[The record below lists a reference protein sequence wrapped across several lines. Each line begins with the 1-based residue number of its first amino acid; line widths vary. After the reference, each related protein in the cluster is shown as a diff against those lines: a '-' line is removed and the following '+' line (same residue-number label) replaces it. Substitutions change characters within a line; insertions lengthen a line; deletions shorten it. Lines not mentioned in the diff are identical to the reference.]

1 MSVHAPATPQLF
13 ELYREMR
20 RIRTFEER
28 CLQLRRDDVI
38 AGSIH
43 LCAGQEAVPVGA
55 LAALEE
61 NDRVVATYRGHGWA
75 IASGVPLDGLMAE
88 ICQRAAGVNGGRGG
102 SAYASAPEHRF
113 FGENS
118 IVGGGLPIADGLA
131 LAAQLQGTG
140 RVVAVSFGDG
150 ATNQGAAHEAIVM
163 AIARR
168 LPVLFVCENN
178 EWSEMTPISAIVP
191 GDRLAARAGGYGLP
205 AEVVDGTDPIAVRA
219 AVAAAAARARAGE
232 GPTFLECRVVRLL
245 GHYNADVEHYREA
258 EERAADRERD
268 PLPRAR
274 HQLRAEGV
282 DESAI
287 ADADA
292 DANADVDTA
301 VSGALASPQPDPATA
316 ADHVVGAVAPDAEST
331 RTAATTSL
339 TYAKAVTEALR
350 RELAERPDTI
360 LFGEDIAIPGGVFGV
375 TRGLLDEFG
384 GARVFDTPIA
394 EAAILGTAVGAA
406 LDGCRPI
413 AEIMWGDFLLVALD
427 QLVNQ
432 AANVRYLHRGRRTAS
447 LVVRCQQGV
456 APGSCAQHSQS
467 LEALL
472 AHVPGLRVGLP
483 GTAQDAY
490 AMLRAAVADDDP
502 CVLFES
508 RVLYPR
514 KGDVALDAPL
524 EPVGGARLRRPGDDL
539 AILTWGQVQHSVLEA
554 AHALAGDGISAAV
567 LDLRWL
573 APLDDAAIERLV
585 TRTNRVLVVHEAN
598 VTGGFGAE
606 LVARITERHFDE
618 LDAPPARLGAPD
630 VRFPSAPSLQNALL
644 PSARAIA
651 DAARTVLA

>member
-1 MSVHAPATPQLF
+1 
-13 ELYREMR
+13 
-20 RIRTFEER
+20 
-28 CLQLRRDDVI
+28 
-38 AGSIH
+38 
-43 LCAGQEAVPVGA
+43 VPVGA
-55 LAALEE
+55 LAALESD
-61 NDRVVATYRGHGWA
+61 DRVVATYRGHGWA
-75 IASGVPLDGLMAE
+75 IAAGVPLDGLMAE
-88 ICQRAAGVNGGRGG
+88 ICQRAGGVNGGRGG
-102 SAYASAPEHRF
+102 SPYASAPEHRF

-118 IVGGGLPIADGLA
+118 IVGAGLPIADGLA

-168 LPVLFVCENN
+168 LPVIFVCENN

-191 GDRLAARAGGYGLP
+191 GDRLATRAGAYGLP
-205 AEVVDGTDPIAVRA
+205 AAVVDGTDPLAVQA
-219 AVAAAAARARAGE
+219 AVATAAARARAGE

-245 GHYNADVEHYREA
+245 GHYNADVEHYRGTA
-258 EERAADRERD
+258 ERAADRARD
-268 PLPRAR
+268 PLPQARAE
-274 HQLRAEGV
+274 LRAQHVGDGLVTAAE
-282 DESAI
+282 

-292 DANADVDTA
+292 DVDA
-301 VSGALASPQPDPATA
+301 AARAALASPQPDPATA
-316 ADHVVGAVAPDAEST
+316 ADHVVGTAAPAAASSP
-331 RTAATTSL
+331 TAATTTL

-350 RELAERPDTI
+350 RELAERPETI
-360 LFGEDIAIPGGVFGV
+360 VFGEDIAIPGGVFGV
-375 TRGLLDEFG
+375 TRGLRDEFG

-432 AANVRYLHRGRRTAS
+432 AANVRYLHRGRLTAP

-467 LEALL
+467 VEALL

-490 AMLRAAVADDDP
+490 AMLRAAAADDDP

-508 RVLYPR
+508 RVLYQR

-524 EPVGGARLRRPGDDL
+524 EPVGGARLRRSGDDL
-539 AILTWGQVQHSVLEA
+539 VILTWGQVQRAALEA
-554 AHALAGDGISAAV
+554 ADELSRDGISAAV

-573 APLDDAAIERLV
+573 APLDDAAIARLV
-585 TRTNRVLVVHEAN
+585 AHTNRVLVVHEAN

-606 LVARITERHFDE
+606 LVARIAERHFDD

-630 VRFPSAPSLQNALL
+630 VRFPSAPSLQDALL
-644 PSARAIA
+644 PGARAVA